1 MKKAIL
7 ESILTTLSRCF
18 IVLIILVI
26 VGIGL
31 SGIRMVNSGEVA
43 VVLRFGKIVG
53 DTPEE
58 QIHKP
63 GILFCFPYF
72 IDEVVSIPVDNVIQQ
87 TVTTHYTDGN
97 ISNWKES
104 GYLMTGDQNIALVS
118 ATAKYTISD
127 PVAYALH
134 VNKVSDMVD
143 SCISNA
149 MVEVSSKTKID
160 DILTSGKLEFA
171 ADISALAQ
179 SKFDAAGMG
188 ISLQALE
195 LTNVNMPE
203 EVREIYN
210 EVNAATVTAKTL
222 IDQAQQYYNTNI
234 PTAKASAQTLISNS
248 TSNYSLSLSYAQ
260 TSLAEFY
267 GTIEEYKA
275 NPNAVRDRLFN
286 QKMAE
291 ALKNI
296 GTVRMVD
303 SDENGGGSKIYI
315 DWGEK

>member
-63 GILFCFPYF
+63 GVIFCFPYF
-72 IDEVVSIPVDNVIQQ
+72 IDEVVTIPVDNVIQQ
-87 TVTTHYTDGN
+87 TVTTHYTEGT
-97 ISNWKES
+97 IVNWKES

-134 VNKVSDMVD
+134 VSEVSSMVD

-149 MVEVSSKTKID
+149 MVEVSAKTRVE

-171 ADISALAQ
+171 STISARAQ
-179 SKFDAAGMG
+179 EKFDAAGMG

-203 EVREIYN
+203 EVREIYE

-222 IDQAQQYYNTNI
+222 IEQAQQYYNTNI
-234 PTAKASAQTLISNS
+234 PLAQSSAQTLLSNANV
-248 TSNYSLSLSYAQ
+248 NYSLSISSAQ

-267 GTIEEYKA
+267 GTLEEFNA
-275 NPNAVRDRLFN
+275 NSDAVKERIFN
-286 QKMAE
+286 QKMAA
-291 ALKNI
+291 ALRNI
-296 GTVRMVD
+296 GTVRLVED
-303 SDENGGGSKIYI
+303 GDSKIFI